1 MQTSYRPGTQK
12 YLKQQ
17 EELLRK
23 KQEQDIERKKRT
35 ADLPEIVAKKPRI
48 NEPKIIEQKSI
59 EPKSIEHKSIEH
71 KSIEP
76 KIIEPKII
84 EPKKH
89 HPPPLAKPLKPKTIF
104 IGPNS
109 LLNKILSAIQSSS
122 LLVLKGASGCGKTTA
137 VKHICESKNIRLKI
151 WHDIDFDGSIH
162 GSSFDK
168 EIVNIFTDQSL
179 GVKTVNLLDH
189 LEEWNPTRISKLLAV
204 LSKLQ
209 KDGRKTTPIMVTVN
223 NQYNKVTNG
232 ICKYG
237 SMVEVQP
244 LEKHYAKRL
253 LMAYA
258 TKHHKVFTEKLMDGY
273 DGDVRAIMCQI
284 DNHNYG
290 SSKDAIQLPYIKLC
304 GALMG
309 KTDKTLVTD
318 EDDSTLI
325 IQAVTNNY
333 LNVFDH
339 ESSIEISDLLS
350 TYDMFPEKDEQI
362 GRELLVMGMKCVKKP
377 AKSNS
382 RWNFPKRMVTRDVED
397 IIKSSIQ
404 SYAFTTLE
412 SKLQALDRITTLKHL
427 PIVQPKMEY
436 CIENKGGKKQTMDK
450 IRDQYLSNL
459 QKTFR
464 QREKTMRVTFDRLA

>member
-1 MQTSYRPGTQK
+1 MQTSYRPGSQK

-17 EELLRK
+17 AELLRK
-23 KQEQDIERKKRT
+23 KEEQEQKKRT
-35 ADLPEIVAKKPRI
+35 ADDLNILPVPKKARVEAQVEARPKSP
-48 NEPKIIEQKSI
+48 PKIS
-59 EPKSIEHKSIEH
+59 PKNILK
-71 KSIEP
+71 
-76 KIIEPKII
+76 
-84 EPKKH
+84 
-89 HPPPLAKPLKPKTIF
+89 HPPPPPKTQNPKPLIPKPLIPKPLKPKTIF

-109 LLNKILSAIQSSS
+109 LLNKILSAVQSSS

-151 WHDIDFDGSIH
+151 WHDIDFDGSA
-162 GSSFDK
+162 FDK
-168 EIVNIFTDQSL
+168 EICNIFTDQSL

-189 LEEWNPTRISKLLAV
+189 LEEWNPARVTKLLAV
-204 LSKLQ
+204 LNRLQ
-209 KDGRKTTPIMVTVN
+209 KDGRKTTPIIVTVN

-232 ICKYG
+232 ICKFG

-244 LEKHYAKRL
+244 LEKYHAKRL

-258 TKHHKVFTEKLMDGY
+258 AKQKKKFDEKLMDGY

-284 DNHNYG
+284 DNFNYG
-290 SSKDAIQLPYIKLC
+290 SAKDAIQLPYIKLC
-304 GALMG
+304 SALMG
-309 KTDKTLVTD
+309 GPDRTNSDKTNLVTD
-318 EDDSTLI
+318 EDDSALI

-339 ESSIEISDLLS
+339 DASIEISDLLS

-377 AKSNS
+377 GRTYN
-382 RWNFPKRMVTRDVED
+382 RWNFPKRVMMRDVED

-404 SYAFTTLE
+404 SYAFSTLE
-412 SKLQALDRITTLKHL
+412 SKLQALDRITILKHL

-450 IRDQYLSNL
+450 IRDQYVNNF
-459 QKTFR
+459 QKTFK